1 MLFQALDTP
10 RLQLK
15 NRLAVAPMATFSG
28 NEDGSLHPDEVAF
41 LARRAR
47 GGFGLIITG
56 ACFVHPTGRAFD
68 GQWGCESDARLTD
81 LRVMADAI
89 HAEGAK
95 VYLQIHHGG
104 RACPSRLSGETV
116 APSAVGPEKE
126 GGPVPRALTASEV
139 DDMIRAFGEA
149 ARRAKEA
156 GYDGVEIHG
165 ANGYLLQ
172 QFFSP
177 RTNLRTD
184 KCGTDRFAFPLA
196 VAEACL
202 VHAADSFG
210 VGYRLSPEESD
221 EPGIHIAE
229 TLKLVDRL
237 ADLPLAYIHLST
249 WSRDQASTKDG
260 DAQTFIKRVSE
271 KIAGRLP
278 LIGVGG
284 VKEKADA
291 EFILKE
297 GAQIAALGRTAI
309 TDPEWPIHVSSGQPV
324 QAKYP
329 RTGGKERLTVPAGL
343 DQKMVSVPGWVELL
357 D

>member
-1 MLFQALDTP
+1 MLFEQFVSP
-10 RLQLK
+10 RLELR

-41 LARRAR
+41 LARRAK

-68 GQWGCESDARLTD
+68 GQWGCESDSRIAD
-81 LRVMADAI
+81 LRIMADAI

-95 VYLQIHHGG
+95 AYLQIHHGG
-104 RACPSRLSGETV
+104 RACPARLCGETV
-116 APSAVGPEKE
+116 APSVFMSEKE
-126 GGPVPRALTASEV
+126 GAPLPRELTCDEV
-139 DDMIRAFGEA
+139 WDLVTAFADA

-177 RTNLRTD
+177 MTNLREDMWGQPMT
-184 KCGTDRFAFPLA
+184 FPGA
-196 VAEACL
+196 VVKACL
-202 VHAADSFG
+202 EHAGDGFE
-210 VGYRLSPEESD
+210 VGYRLSPEES
-221 EPGIHIAE
+221 EKNGIHIKD
-229 TLKLVDRL
+229 TLKLVDWL
-237 ADLPLAYIHLST
+237 ADEPLAYIHLST
-249 WSRDQASTKDG
+249 WSRDQKSTKDDDG
-260 DAQTFIKRVSE
+260 RTFIKRVAE
-271 KIAGRLP
+271 QIGGRVP

-291 EFILKE
+291 EYILLE
-297 GAQIAALGRTAI
+297 GADVAALGRSAI
-309 TDPEWPIHVSSGQPV
+309 SDPEWPIHAQNGFPV
-324 QAKYP
+324 KVKYP
-329 RTGGKERLTVPAGL
+329 RIGGHEALAVPKGL
-343 DQKMVSVPGWVELL
+343 DTKMVNVPGWMDLE

>member
-1 MLFQALDTP
+1 MLFEQFVSP
-10 RLQLK
+10 RLELR

-41 LARRAR
+41 LARRAK

-68 GQWGCESDARLTD
+68 GQWGCESDSRIAD
-81 LRVMADAI
+81 LRIMADAI

-95 VYLQIHHGG
+95 AYLQIHHGG
-104 RACPSRLSGETV
+104 RACPPRLCGETV
-116 APSAVGPEKE
+116 APSAVAPDKE
-126 GGPVPRALTASEV
+126 GGLTPRELTRAEV
-139 DDMIRAFGEA
+139 DEIIKAFGDA
-149 ARRAKEA
+149 TRRAKEA

-184 KCGTDRFAFPLA
+184 NWGKDRFAFPLA

-202 VHAADSFG
+202 MNDGDDFHI
-210 VGYRLSPEESD
+210 GYRLSPEES
-221 EPGIHIAE
+221 EELGIHIQE

-237 ADLPLAYIHLST
+237 ASLPLAYIHLST
-249 WSRDQASTKDG
+249 WSRDQKSTKDN
-260 DAQTFIKRVSE
+260 DPRTFIKRVAEQINGSV
-271 KIAGRLP
+271 P

-291 EFILKE
+291 EYILLE
-297 GAQIAALGRTAI
+297 GADIAALGRTAI
-309 TDPEWPIHVSSGQPV
+309 SDPDWPIHAQNGMPIK
-324 QAKYP
+324 AKYP
-329 RTGGKERLTVPAGL
+329 RTGGHEALAVPKGL
-343 DQKMVSVPGWVELL
+343 DTKMVNVPGWMDLE

>member
-1 MLFQALDTP
+1 MLFEQYVSP
-10 RLQLK
+10 RLELR

-56 ACFVHPTGRAFD
+56 ACFVHPIGRAFD
-68 GQWGCESDARLTD
+68 GQWGCESDLRLPD
-81 LRVMADAI
+81 LKIMADAI

-104 RACPSRLSGETV
+104 RACPPRLCGETV

-126 GGPVPRALTASEV
+126 GAPVPRALTASEV

-184 KCGTDRFAFPLA
+184 KWGTDRFAFPLA

-202 VHAADSFG
+202 AHAGDGFG

-229 TLKLVDRL
+229 TLELVDRL
-237 ADLPLAYIHLST
+237 ANLPLSYIHLST
-249 WSRDQASTKDG
+249 WSRDQKSTKDG
-260 DAQTFIKRVSE
+260 DPRTFIRRLSERIGGRV
-271 KIAGRLP
+271 P

-284 VKEKADA
+284 VKTKADA
-291 EFILKE
+291 EFILGE
-297 GAQIAALGRTAI
+297 GADIVALGRTAI
-309 TDPEWPIHVSSGQPV
+309 SDPEWPIHIQTGQPP
-324 QAKYP
+324 ATKYP
-329 RTGGKERLTVPAGL
+329 RSGGHERLTVPWGL
-343 DQKMVSVPGWVELL
+343 DQRMVSVPGWMDLE